1 MKSKIYAIQVLIIY
15 LYLAFAGVV
24 HADDNNKSNNKFT
37 MNTNLAKATIELIQ
51 PTLSSSCKVEISIT
65 GITDRPLFIRRSH
78 RALDMSV
85 ALVGADGKPCS
96 LTEKGEMYYGESVR
110 QGYLLSGI
118 LVWLKK
124 DEPISIKMDLAEF
137 FQLKAGDW
145 TLEMSIPLGQIRE
158 EGAPRQGGGWVEF
171 KGIKIEI
178 PESKK

>member
-1 MKSKIYAIQVLIIY
+1 MRNRAY
-15 LYLAFAGVV
+15 LTSLLAVFFYTMVASQLS
-24 HADDNNKSNNKFT
+24 ADDSGAHVA
-37 MNTNLAKATIELIQ
+37 NTNLAKVSLNVIT
-51 PTLSSSCKVEISIT
+51 PVSSSSCKVEISVT

-78 RALDMSV
+78 GALDMSV
-85 ALVGADGKPCS
+85 ALMGADGKPCP
-96 LTEKGEMYYGESVR
+96 LTEKGERYYGEKVR

-137 FQLKAGDW
+137 FQLKPGDW
-145 TLEMSIPLGQIRE
+145 TLEMRFPLMQIRE
-158 EGAPRQGGGWVEF
+158 EGAAREGGGWVEF